1 MTFWEHLD
9 ELRGCLIRS
18 LVAVLA
24 AAVVAFCFK
33 DFVFGLLLAPCN
45 SDFFTYRLLGSVA
58 EGFLASDIELF
69 NPELTRQFMVH
80 LQVSLWAGL
89 LVVAPYV
96 LYLLFHFVAPA
107 LYQNEKRYVVASV
120 GGGYLMFL
128 LGMALN
134 YCVVFPLTLRFLASY
149 QVSESVGNIISLQS
163 YISTFLTLG
172 LLLGVAFEL
181 PILCWLLAKFGLLRA
196 EVMRKG
202 RRYAVVVILLVAALI
217 TPTGDALTL
226 LLVAV
231 PVILLYEVSIWIVA
245 RNARVSQHTAA

>member
-24 AAVVAFCFK
+24 AAVVSFCFK
-33 DFVFGLLLAPCN
+33 DFVFGLLLAPCKCH
-45 SDFFTYRLLGSVA
+45 FVTYRILGAVSD
-58 EGFLASDIELF
+58 GLLASDIELF

-80 LQVSLWAGL
+80 LQVSLWTGL
-89 LVVAPYV
+89 LLVAPYV

-107 LYQNEKRYVVASV
+107 LYKNEKRYVVTSV

-134 YCVVFPLTLRFLASY
+134 YFVVFPFTLRFLASY
-149 QVSESVGNIISLQS
+149 QVSDSVGNIISLQS

-181 PILCWLLAKFGLLRA
+181 PILCWLLSKFGVLRA
-196 EVMRKG
+196 EPMRKG

-226 LLVAV
+226 MLVAL
-231 PVILLYEVSIWIVA
+231 PVLLLYEVSIWIVA
-245 RNARVSQHTAA
+245 RSARV

>member
-9 ELRGCLIRS
+9 ELRGCLVRS
-18 LVAVLA
+18 L
-24 AAVVAFCFK
+24 AAVFVAAIVAFCFK
-33 DFVFGLLLAPCN
+33 DIVFSVLLAPCS
-45 SDFFTYRLLGSVA
+45 SDFVTYHFVNAVLGNVTPF
-58 EGFLASDIELF
+58 EIELF
-69 NPELTRQFMVH
+69 NPDLTRQFMVH
-80 LQVSLWAGL
+80 LQVSLWVGL

-107 LYQNEKRYVVASV
+107 LYHNERRYVVSAV
-120 GGGYLMFL
+120 GGGYVMFL

-134 YCVVFPLTLRFLASY
+134 YFVVFPFTLRFLGSY
-149 QVSESVGNIISLQS
+149 QVSELVGNIISLQS
-163 YISTFLTLG
+163 YIATFLTLC

-181 PILCWLLAKFGLLRA
+181 PILCWLLAKCGMLKA
-196 EVMRKG
+196 APMRRG

-231 PVILLYEVSIWIVA
+231 PIMLLYELSIWVVGRTGRSA
-245 RNARVSQHTAA
+245 